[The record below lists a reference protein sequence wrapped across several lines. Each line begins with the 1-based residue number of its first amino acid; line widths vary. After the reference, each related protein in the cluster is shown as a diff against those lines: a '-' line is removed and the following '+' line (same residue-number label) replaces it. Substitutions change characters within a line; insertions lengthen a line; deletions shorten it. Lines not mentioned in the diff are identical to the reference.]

1 MAVKVTVNLSN
12 KLIIVN
18 NGITSLDAE
27 VDLYSDLKEDWIANA
42 NGELGFEF
50 PFRTAGGDTLPGGLE
65 AGAFFF
71 LRNDLGW
78 RIRPYE
84 GDHELIITGNL
95 YPEDVT
101 YPITVPTLGDYTVI
115 ASWER
120 SSLTQQTAPQDAD
133 IDVIKANTESIG
145 AGISELKSNPNN
157 PDTFHPETDSLE
169 AIRDRGDEAWKTP
182 EILPRGAA
190 FQTQVVR

>member
-1 MAVKVTVNLSN
+1 MAVKVTVNLSS

-18 NGITSLDAE
+18 SGITSLDAE
-27 VDLYSDLKEDWIANA
+27 VNLYSDLKEDWITNA

-71 LRNDLGW
+71 LRNDLDW

-95 YPEDVT
+95 YPESIA
-101 YPITVPTLGDYTVI
+101 YSMTVPTLGDYTVSI
-115 ASWER
+115 SWER

-133 IDVIKANTESIG
+133 IDAIKSNTEAIETSISG
-145 AGISELKSNPNN
+145 MKSNPNN
-157 PDTFHPETDSLE
+157 SGSFDPITDSLE
-169 AIRDRGDEAWKTP
+169 AIRDRGDESWKTAKAA
-182 EILPRGAA
+182 GAK
-190 FQTQVVR
+190 FSV